1 MNVYKKLQEPLTLKV
16 KIVFAFQVLA
26 CAWLNLKE
34 CCMVASKLFN
44 AVSKE
49 VVQRAGELIITV
61 LTGTRHK
68 GALEAAAASL
78 ADFCSKLLTNVTYE
92 VGGVN

>member
-1 MNVYKKLQEPLTLKV
+1 
-16 KIVFAFQVLA
+16 
-26 CAWLNLKE
+26 
-34 CCMVASKLFN
+34 MVASKLFN
-44 AVSKE
+44 AVPKE

-92 VGGVN
+92 VGVSIRRYRTQAIYKVASDFAHLTCQWYK